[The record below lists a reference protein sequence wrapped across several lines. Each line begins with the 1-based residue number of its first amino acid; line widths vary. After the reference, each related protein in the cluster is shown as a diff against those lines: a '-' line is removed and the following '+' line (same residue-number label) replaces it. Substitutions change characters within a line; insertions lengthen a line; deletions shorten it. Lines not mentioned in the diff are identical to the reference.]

1 MIVIGINQILM
12 KASDYW
18 IDMQI
23 KIKEAYKNVDNMF
36 ALKTTYKHCQQ
47 GLRHET
53 IYSKINR
60 FNYWVSN

>member
-23 KIKEAYKNVDNMF
+23 KTKEAYKNVDNRL
-36 ALKTTYKHCQQ
+36 ALKTIYKHCQQ
-47 GLRHET
+47 GLRHEILRT
-53 IYSKINR
+53 KANR
-60 FNYWVSN
+60 FSYWISN